1 MGVTTP
7 TIHSKLGASS
17 THRWFNC
24 PGSVS
29 LIEATEVDF
38 DSEDDGGSEHSR
50 RGTVAHDV
58 AAICLKDQREAWEF
72 VGTGEDR
79 STPPIVFDGEDA
91 TAVQVYLDAI
101 RGEIKDLETMG
112 PVTVLIEERFHL
124 TDVHKDFFG
133 TTDCTLIGAKQAQVH
148 DYKHGVGIVVE
159 AKNNTQLM
167 QYAVGALYGTEA
179 WNDDTFPVELNI
191 CQPRAF
197 HPDGPIRSWWT
208 TVGALKEWLNDGWL
222 AAARRTENA
231 PFLQPGTWCNTTFC
245 PRRLNCPAIKEMK
258 ARVMAVKEEDL
269 PKMEDWELGLFAT
282 ELTILTGM
290 KKAAEDEVF
299 QRLRKGN
306 AVSGWKMVP
315 KRSDRVF
322 KDELEVDEKKVKIE
336 DALEAEFGDK
346 AYEKKRVS
354 PAVAEKLPG
363 GKKFVAQWAYKPDNG
378 LTVARDD
385 DVRTGQTPRGRS
397 DVFKGA
403 L

>member
-1 MGVTTP
+1 MGATTP
-7 TIHSKLGASS
+7 TVHSKLGASS

-24 PGSVS
+24 PGSVA
-29 LIEATEVDF
+29 LIEAMPKGEG
-38 DSEDDGGSEHSR
+38 DGGSEHAL
-50 RGTVAHDV
+50 RGTLAHDV
-58 AAICLKDQREAWEF
+58 AAGCLKDGSDAWEQI
-72 VGTGEDR
+72 TGDPLYDR
-79 STPPIVFDGEDA
+79 EDA
-91 TAVQVYLDAI
+91 DAVQEYLNAI
-101 RGEIKDLETMG
+101 RGEIKELEAMG

-124 TDVHKDFFG
+124 ADVHKDFFG
-133 TTDCTLIGAKQAQVH
+133 TTDCTLIGAKQAQVW

-167 QYAVGALYGTEA
+167 QYAVGALYGTDA
-179 WNDDTFPVELNI
+179 WNDDNFPVELNI
-191 CQPRAF
+191 CQPRAY
-197 HPDGPIRSWWT
+197 HPAGSIRSWWT
-208 TVGALKEWLNDGWL
+208 SVGELKSWL
-222 AAARRTENA
+222 AEKWLVAARRTEQN
-231 PFLQPGTWCNTTFC
+231 PFLQPGSWCNTTFC

-258 ARVMAVKEEDL
+258 ARVMAVKAEDL

-290 KKAAEDEVF
+290 KKAADDEIF

-306 AVSGWKMVP
+306 KVSGWKMVP

-322 KDELEVDEKKVKIE
+322 KEEIVVKEDGEDKKLQLTDAIE
-336 DALEAEFGDK
+336 EEFGDK
-346 AYEKKRVS
+346 AYEKKRIS

-378 LTVARDD
+378 LTVAKDD

-397 DVFKGA
+397 EVFKGA

>member
-1 MGVTTP
+1 MGAPVQVDLP
-7 TIHSKLGASS
+7 AHSKLGASS

-29 LIEATEVDF
+29 LIEAIEVDF
-38 DSEDDGGSEHSR
+38 DSEDDGGSEHSK
-50 RGTVAHDV
+50 RGTVAHDY
-58 AAICLKDQREAWEF
+58 AALCLK
-72 VGTGEDR
+72 
-79 STPPIVFDGEDA
+79 SGEDA
-91 TAVQVYLDAI
+91 WQFVGEVHNYDKEDADAVQEYLDAI
-101 RGEIKDLETMG
+101 RGEIKELEAMG

-124 TDVHKDFFG
+124 ADVHKDFFG
-133 TTDCTLIGAKQAQVH
+133 TTDCTLIGAKQAQVW

-159 AKNNTQLM
+159 AKKNTQLM
-167 QYAVGALYGTEA
+167 QYAVGALYGTDA
-179 WNDDTFPVELNI
+179 WDDDTFPVELNI
-191 CQPRAF
+191 CQPRAY
-197 HPDGPIRSWWT
+197 HPAGPIRSWWT
-208 TVGALKEWLNDGWL
+208 SVGYLKSWLNDSWL
-222 AAARRTENA
+222 AAARRTESN
-231 PFLQPGTWCNTTFC
+231 PFLQPGPWCNTTFC

-322 KDELEVDEKKVKIE
+322 KD
-336 DALEAEFGDK
+336 DAPVEEEFGDK
-346 AYEKKRVS
+346 AYEKKRIS

>member
-1 MGVTTP
+1 MQVDLP
-7 TIHSKLGASS
+7 AHSKLGASS

-24 PGSVS
+24 PGSVA
-29 LIEATEVDF
+29 LIEAIEVDF

-50 RGTVAHDV
+50 RGTLAHDV
-58 AAICLKDQREAWEF
+58 AAMCLKSGEDAWTL

-79 STPPIVFDGEDA
+79 ATPPIVFDGDDA
-91 TAVQVYLDAI
+91 TAVQEYLDAI
-101 RGEIKDLETMG
+101 RQEISELVHINGNYTI
-112 PVTVLIEERFHL
+112 PPAVLIEERFHL
-124 TDVHKDFFG
+124 ADVHKDFFG
-133 TTDCTLIGAKQAQVH
+133 TTDCTLIGAKQAQVW

-159 AKNNTQLM
+159 AKKNTQLM

-197 HPDGPIRSWWT
+197 HPEGAIRSWWT
-208 TVGALKEWLNDGWL
+208 SVGDLKRWLTNDWL
-222 AAARRTENA
+222 AAAKRTEGN
-231 PFLQPGTWCNTTFC
+231 PFLQPGPWCNTTFC
-245 PRRLNCPAIKEMK
+245 PRKLNCPAIKEMK

-322 KDELEVDEKKVKIE
+322 KD
-336 DALEAEFGDK
+336 DAPVEEEFGDK
-346 AYEKKRVS
+346 AYEKKRIS

-378 LTVARDD
+378 LTVAKDD

>member
-1 MGVTTP
+1 MVAP
-7 TIHSKLGASS
+7 VQVDLPAHSRLGASS

-38 DSEDDGGSEHSR
+38 GSEDDGGSEHSR
-50 RGTVAHDV
+50 RGTVAHD
-58 AAICLKDQREAWEF
+58 AGATCLKDGRDAWEL
-72 VGTGEDR
+72 VGELGPLYDR
-79 STPPIVFDGEDA
+79 DDA
-91 TAVQVYLDAI
+91 DAVQEYLDAI
-101 RGEIKDLETMG
+101 RKEIAELK
-112 PVTVLIEERFHL
+112 PIVLIEERFHL
-124 TDVHKDFFG
+124 ADVHKDFFG
-133 TTDCTLIGAKQAQVH
+133 TTDCTLIGKTQAQVW

-159 AKNNTQLM
+159 AKKNTQLM
-167 QYAVGALYGTEA
+167 QYAVGALYGTSA
-179 WNDDTFPVELNI
+179 WLDDSFPVELNI

-197 HPDGPIRSWWT
+197 HPSGSIRSWWT
-208 TVGALKEWLNDGWL
+208 TVGDLKRWLNDGWL
-222 AAARRTENA
+222 AAARRTEQE
-231 PFLQPGTWCNTTFC
+231 PFLQPGAWCNTTFC

-346 AYEKKRVS
+346 AYEKKRIS

>member
-1 MGVTTP
+1 MGAALQVDLP
-7 TIHSKLGASS
+7 AHSKLGASS

-29 LIEATEVDF
+29 LIETTEVDF
-38 DSEDDGGSEHSR
+38 GSEDDGGSEHSR
-50 RGTVAHDV
+50 RGTLAHDI
-58 AAICLKDQREAWEF
+58 AALCLVNGDDAWEQI
-72 VGTGEDR
+72 TGDPLYNR
-79 STPPIVFDGEDA
+79 EDA
-91 TAVQVYLDAI
+91 DAVQEYLDAI
-101 RGEIKDLETMG
+101 REEIATLK
-112 PVTVLIEERFHL
+112 PIVLIEERFHL
-124 TDVHKDFFG
+124 ADVHKDFFG
-133 TTDCTLIGAKQAQVH
+133 TTDCTLIGAKQAQVW

-159 AKNNTQLM
+159 AKKNTQLM
-167 QYAVGALYGTEA
+167 QYAVGALYGTDA
-179 WNDDTFPVELNI
+179 WNDDAFPVELNI

-197 HPDGPIRSWWT
+197 HPDGAIRSWWT
-208 TVGALKEWLNDGWL
+208 SVGALKEWLHNGWL
-222 AAARRTENA
+222 AAAKRTENN
-231 PFLQPGTWCNTTFC
+231 PFLQPGSWCNSTFC

-397 DVFKGA
+397 EVFKGA

>member
-1 MGVTTP
+1 MVASMQVDLP
-7 TIHSKLGASS
+7 THSKLGASS

-24 PGSVS
+24 PGSVA
-29 LIEATEVDF
+29 LIASTAVEG
-38 DSEDDGGSEHSR
+38 EDTGSEHSR
-50 RGTVAHDV
+50 RGTLAHDI
-58 AAICLKDQREAWEF
+58 AALCLKNGADAWEY
-72 VGTGEDR
+72 VEAQLDYPAPYER
-79 STPPIVFDGEDA
+79 EDA
-91 TAVQVYLDAI
+91 DAVQEYLDAI
-101 RGEIKDLETMG
+101 RKEIAELK
-112 PVTVLIEERFHL
+112 PVVLIEERFHL
-124 TDVHKDFFG
+124 ADVHKDFFG
-133 TTDCTLIGAKQAQVH
+133 TTDCTLIGAAQAQVW
-148 DYKHGVGIVVE
+148 DYKHGVGVVVE
-159 AKNNTQLM
+159 AKKNTQLM
-167 QYAVGALYGTEA
+167 QYAVGALYGTDA
-179 WNDDTFPVELNI
+179 WNDDAFPVELNI

-208 TVGALKEWLNDGWL
+208 TVGDLKRWLNDGWL
-222 AAARRTENA
+222 AAAKRTEQE
-231 PFLQPGTWCNTTFC
+231 PFLQPGSWCNTTFC

-322 KDELEVDEKKVKIE
+322 KD
-336 DALEAEFGDK
+336 DAPVEEEFGDK
-346 AYEKKRVS
+346 AFEKKRIS

-397 DVFKGA
+397 EVFKGA